1 MLRLSIERMRP
12 LEATFLR
19 AALGIVLSCP
29 LLGAEAN
36 VPSAAWTEAHDQ
48 LVVRLRKLQVKEG
61 EFGPA
66 YQPLYHAAIPW
77 YELWGGRDPKPVD
90 DNMVSPEAYG
100 GELAG
105 ALEQGR
111 NYFAENPSALFPLVF
126 HKTLPGGKEVAAN
139 YWLSL
144 PAGFP
149 HEGRTFPLIVG
160 LHGSGW
166 LGHKISFMRGSGPP
180 GRTFGVTPINM
191 GGPWQIDF
199 LNAYLDELLAILPV
213 DRDRVYVEGH
223 SLGAM
228 ATWEWALD
236 NPERFAAIAPMAGI
250 GEPYRASRLKNVPAW
265 VIHGENDDVI
275 PRGFAEQMV
284 TALQA
289 EGAGVRYSIIP
300 GGEHNMPRDL
310 DRSQIVDWY
319 LKQARS
325 HLPVAPDPR
334 EGLGLNDS
342 GFSAWEVI
350 AVPQTPSWKSAPVKV
365 STPESLRSAIE
376 PLFRKA
382 HDRGEWVDAPI
393 RQELDPKTQLT
404 TLWLAVPASLH
415 ASGAAD
421 PSIIPFPATKV
432 ARFYFRGEA
441 QRAIDHLQ
449 AIAAEAQA
457 AGHALGA
464 RIWIT
469 PLSIWWLRN
478 PQSIS
483 ECWVEIR

>member
-1 MLRLSIERMRP
+1 MLCLPISRMRP
-12 LEATFLR
+12 LDATFLR
-19 AALGIVLSCP
+19 VLMGIVLSCP
-29 LLGAEAN
+29 LLGAEATAT
-36 VPSAAWTEAHDQ
+36 SAVWTETHDQ
-48 LVVRLRKLQVKEG
+48 LVARLRKLQVKEG

-66 YQPLYHAAIPW
+66 YQPLYHAALPW
-77 YELWGGRDPKPVD
+77 YELWGGRDSKPVD
-90 DNMVSPEAYG
+90 EDMVSPEAYAA
-100 GELAG
+100 ELAG
-105 ALEQGR
+105 ALERGR

-126 HKTLPGGKEVAAN
+126 RKTLPGGKEVAAN

-149 HEGRTFPLIVG
+149 QEGRAFPLIVG

-166 LGHKISFMRGSGPP
+166 LGHKISYKRGGGPP

-228 ATWEWALD
+228 ATWEWAID
-236 NPERFAAIAPMAGI
+236 NPERFAAISPRAGI

-275 PRGFAEQMV
+275 PTGFAEQMV

-289 EGAGVRYSIIP
+289 QGAGVRYSIIP

-310 DRSQIVDWY
+310 DESQVVDWY
-319 LKQARS
+319 LRQTRS
-325 HLPVAPDPR
+325 HLPVPPDPR
-334 EGLGLNDS
+334 DELGLNDS
-342 GFSAWEVI
+342 GFSPWEVI
-350 AVPQTPSWKSAPVKV
+350 AVPETPSWKSAAVKA
-365 STPESLRSAIE
+365 STPESLRGAVA

-393 RQELDPKTQLT
+393 REEPDPATHLT
-404 TLWLAVPASLH
+404 TLWLAVPRSLH
-415 ASGAAD
+415 AAGTSD
-421 PSIIPFPATKV
+421 PSIVSFPATTV
-432 ARFYFRGEA
+432 VRFYFRGETQKA
-441 QRAIDHLQ
+441 HEHLQ
-449 AIAAEAQA
+449 SIEGEVRA
-457 AGHALGA
+457 AGHTLTG

-469 PLSIWWLRN
+469 SLSLWWLRS
-478 PQSIS
+478 PDSIS
-483 ECWVEIR
+483 ECWVETR